1 MAGLVYQP
9 TEADVTSLSKK
20 AQKKDELATQD
31 PTPLPGE
38 GSLQARNPFSGA
50 AQAPQAADSAEGVAD
65 PGQGA
70 TVAQN
75 PLAAL
80 IGMGIGKIPTQQ
92 EYEQI
97 ANPTGSKYEAKKL
110 LDYAKKF
117 LGTPYVWG
125 GTTPNGFDCVAE
137 GTMVATPQGPTPIES
152 LLPGQAVWGSGAM
165 ELRQAPV
172 VALVDK
178 GEQDA
183 FEVRLRNRK
192 LVASAGHLV
201 QVLRKAPG
209 WHSGYSPEWVR
220 VDALSQGDQVVTL
233 RRTPEASAWDVASP
247 DLAWLWGAY
256 LGDGHISNGKSIYWC
271 LFGEDRD
278 KAARILRE
286 SYGVDVAY
294 SDRHG
299 LRVRAG
305 SATLSAITEI
315 AIGTGSGAKRIP
327 AWVWGAPNKVKESF
341 IEGYL
346 AADGSI
352 DKKRGWYTF
361 HSINREMLD
370 GVRHLAIG
378 LGWSVGNVRTAQRT
392 KPIEIKGKVVK
403 NAKPIHS
410 FQVYNKEHGIPDK
423 VAANGGARAFRDDT
437 LSSSSVLSVTPVGK
451 RRMFDI
457 SVAGEETFIADGILV
472 HNCSG
477 YTQYVYRQFG
487 IELPRISYQQGNM
500 GPKVGI
506 AQLQPGDLVFWDNSS
521 RNAGADHVE
530 IFMGF
535 DSQGRAMVIGAPAP
549 GKRVRIRTLSRN
561 EGTIWGVQMNLAG
574 RTGGSNQAK
583 APGPKA
589 GGAPGSASGVDAYL
603 AALRRVESSNN
614 YTARSR
620 TSTASGAY
628 QYIDSTWNNYGGYA
642 HAWQAPASVQDQRA
656 RQDALALFGR
666 YQNWEQVAAHH
677 LYPAWAGNRNL
688 WNQAPGR
695 GNPTVA
701 QYVAKVM
708 GYM

>member
-20 AQKKDELATQD
+20 AQKKEEALGED

-38 GSLQARNPFSGA
+38 GSLQATNPFSGGF
-50 AQAPQAADSAEGVAD
+50 QAPQAAESAEGVAD

-70 TVAQN
+70 TRAQN

-92 EYEQI
+92 EYEQA

-125 GTTPNGFDCVAE
+125 GTTPNGFDC
-137 GTMVATPQGPTPIES
+137 
-152 LLPGQAVWGSGAM
+152 
-165 ELRQAPV
+165 
-172 VALVDK
+172 
-178 GEQDA
+178 
-183 FEVRLRNRK
+183 
-192 LVASAGHLV
+192 
-201 QVLRKAPG
+201 
-209 WHSGYSPEWVR
+209 
-220 VDALSQGDQVVTL
+220 
-233 RRTPEASAWDVASP
+233 
-247 DLAWLWGAY
+247 
-256 LGDGHISNGKSIYWC
+256 
-271 LFGEDRD
+271 
-278 KAARILRE
+278 
-286 SYGVDVAY
+286 
-294 SDRHG
+294 
-299 LRVRAG
+299 
-305 SATLSAITEI
+305 
-315 AIGTGSGAKRIP
+315 
-327 AWVWGAPNKVKESF
+327 
-341 IEGYL
+341 
-346 AADGSI
+346 
-352 DKKRGWYTF
+352 
-361 HSINREMLD
+361 
-370 GVRHLAIG
+370 
-378 LGWSVGNVRTAQRT
+378 
-392 KPIEIKGKVVK
+392 
-403 NAKPIHS
+403 
-410 FQVYNKEHGIPDK
+410 
-423 VAANGGARAFRDDT
+423 
-437 LSSSSVLSVTPVGK
+437 
-451 RRMFDI
+451 
-457 SVAGEETFIADGILV
+457 
-472 HNCSG
+472 SG

-500 GPKVGI
+500 GPKVGV

-521 RNAGADHVE
+521 RNVGADHVE

-535 DSQGRAMVIGAPAP
+535 DAQGRAMVIGAPAP
-549 GKRVRIRTLSRN
+549 GKQVRIRTLSKN

-620 TSTASGAY
+620 ISTASGAY

-677 LYPAWAGNRNL
+677 LYPAWASDRNK